1 MEEKY
6 IYSRMD
12 KIINIIIDLV
22 ILKEIIILIVKTR

>member
-22 ILKEIIILIVKTR
+22 ILKEMLIY